1 MTDDEAGASRSP
13 RAAPAPAPFSRHDGH
28 PFDPSRG
35 GSACALCG
43 ESLAHILHHPTR
55 IRAACALRGIDPEP
69 LLARARQ
76 AEASAAAAQGPAS

>member
-1 MTDDEAGASRSP
+1 MTEDEADASGPP
-13 RAAPAPAPFSRHDGH
+13 RAAPLPLSRHDGH
-28 PFDPSRG
+28 PFDPRRG

-76 AEASAAAAQGPAS
+76 AEASAAAAQGPAT